1 MPRNTTGGNKAK
13 RGKNTAPKEFIT
25 IAEHDEEQ
33 HYAKV
38 QKTLGNRRFEVLSL
52 KDNKIRLA
60 HIRGKMRKREWIAQD
75 DIVIIAL
82 RNFEDKKC
90 DITHVY
96 TTDEA
101 HRLSKLNL
109 IDPDNIGQQIEV
121 QEECSFD
128 FDQI

>member
-1 MPRNTTGGNKAK
+1 MPRNITGGNKAK
-13 RGKNTAPKEFIT
+13 KGKNAAPKQFIT
-25 IAEHDEEQ
+25 IDEYDEEQ

-52 KDNKIRLA
+52 KDNKTRLA
-60 HIRGKMRKREWIAQD
+60 HIRGKMRRREWISQN
-75 DIVIIAL
+75 DIVVIAL
-82 RNFEDKKC
+82 REFEDNKC

-101 HRLSKLNL
+101 HRLSTLNL
-109 IDPDNIGQQIEV
+109 IKPDNIGQKIED
-121 QEECSFD
+121 QEECPFD